1 MDIVGIDHIALRM
14 ADLDRA
20 VGFYGAIL
28 GMPIERRRI
37 ELGMV
42 QLRAGKSLIDL
53 VCNGRSPVLTLGEA
67 RHSKFGNLDHLCLRV
82 AEFNS
87 DKIRIELENAGVA
100 VGPTAIRYGSS
111 GDAPSLYLSDTE
123 GNGLELRG

>member
-1 MDIVGIDHIALRM
+1 MDIIGIDHIALRM

-20 VGFYGAIL
+20 VGFYGSIL
-28 GMPIERRRI
+28 GMPIERLRG

-53 VCNGRSPVLTLGEA
+53 VCNGQSPVVTLGEA
-67 RHSKFGNLDHLCLRV
+67 RDAKFGNLDHLCLRV
-82 AEFNS
+82 AEFNP
-87 DKIRIELENAGVA
+87 DKIRIKLENAGVA
-100 VGPTAIRYGSS
+100 VGSTAIRYGSS